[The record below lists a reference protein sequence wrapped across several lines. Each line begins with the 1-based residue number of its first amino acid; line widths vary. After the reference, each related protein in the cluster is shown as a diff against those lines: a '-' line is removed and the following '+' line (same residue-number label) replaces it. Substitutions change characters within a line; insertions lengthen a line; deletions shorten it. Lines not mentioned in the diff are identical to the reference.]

1 MTERSYGQYCGL
13 AGALDLVGERWT
25 LLIVRE
31 LMSGPKRYTDLA
43 DGLSGIGTS
52 LLAKRLAKL
61 ENGEVIE
68 RRLLPPPAAATVY
81 DLAPA
86 GHELAAA
93 LGPLITW
100 GLRHV
105 VPETPGDRQFN
116 ATWCVLPF
124 TQPADQPAL
133 AGIEATYEFR
143 VRDTSALLLVHDGHA
158 ELLSP
163 GTATPDTVI
172 SMDPATVAALG
183 AGRRTIGEATADG
196 AITVD
201 GDLDA
206 AAALFAAFESGD
218 ASPETR
224 GQNATVSSSPET
236 APR

>member
-43 DGLSGIGTS
+43 DGLPGIGTS

-61 ENGEVIE
+61 ENSGVIE

-100 GLRHV
+100 GLRHA
-105 VPETPGDRQFN
+105 VPEAPEDHQIN

-124 TQPADQPAL
+124 TQPTDPLAL
-133 AGIEATYEFR
+133 AGVEATYEFR
-143 VRDTSALLLVHDGHA
+143 IRDTFALLRVHDGHA
-158 ELLSP
+158 ELLPP
-163 GTATPDTVI
+163 GTATPDTTI

-183 AGRRTIGEATADG
+183 AGRCTTSEAVADG

-206 AAALFAAFESGD
+206 ASELFAAFRVSE
-218 ASPETR
+218 P
-224 GQNATVSSSPET
+224 VSS
-236 APR
+236 

>member
-43 DGLSGIGTS
+43 GGLPGIGTS

-61 ENGEVIE
+61 EDAGVID

-81 DLAPA
+81 ELAPA

-93 LGPLITW
+93 LAPLITW
-100 GLRHV
+100 GLRHA
-105 VPETPGDRQFN
+105 VPEDPGHRQFN
-116 ATWCVLPF
+116 AAWCVLPF
-124 TQPADQPAL
+124 TQPADPQAL

-143 VRDTSALLLVHDGHA
+143 IRDSSALLQVHDGRA
-158 ELLSP
+158 ELLPP
-163 GTATPDTVI
+163 GTVTPDAMI

-183 AGRRTIGEATADG
+183 AGRRTPSEAAADG
-196 AITVD
+196 AVTVD

-206 AAALFAAFESGD
+206 AAALFAAFGRGV
-218 ASPETR
+218 AS
-224 GQNATVSSSPET
+224 
-236 APR
+236 

>member
-1 MTERSYGQYCGL
+1 VTERSYGQYCGL

-43 DGLSGIGTS
+43 DGLPGIGTS

-61 ENGEVIE
+61 ENGGVIK

-93 LGPLITW
+93 LVPLITW
-100 GLRHV
+100 GLRHA
-105 VPETPGDRQFN
+105 VPEAPGNRQFN

-124 TQPADQPAL
+124 TQPAHPQAL
-133 AGIEATYEFR
+133 VGIEATYEFR
-143 VRDTSALLLVHDGHA
+143 IRDTSALLLVHDGHA
-158 ELLSP
+158 ELLPP
-163 GTATPDTVI
+163 GTATPDTII

-183 AGRRTIGEATADG
+183 AGRSTISEAAADG
-196 AITVD
+196 TITVD
-201 GDLDA
+201 GDLNA
-206 AAALFAAFESGD
+206 AAALFAAFESSG
-218 ASPETR
+218 T
-224 GQNATVSSSPET
+224 GQEARAQGAPVRMGEPATS
-236 APR
+236 

>member
-1 MTERSYGQYCGL
+1 MKEECVTERSYGQYCGL

-43 DGLSGIGTS
+43 DGLPGIGTS

-61 ENGEVIE
+61 ENGGVIE

-93 LGPLITW
+93 LVPLITW
-100 GLRHV
+100 GLRHA
-105 VPETPGDRQFN
+105 VPEAPGNRRFN

-124 TQPADQPAL
+124 TQPTDPLAL

-143 VRDTSALLLVHDGHA
+143 IRDTSALLRVHGGHA
-158 ELLSP
+158 ELLPP
-163 GTATPDTVI
+163 GTAAPDTMI

-183 AGRRTIGEATADG
+183 AGRRTISEAAADG
-196 AITVD
+196 AITVE
-201 GDLDA
+201 GDLNA
-206 AAALFAAFESGD
+206 AAALFAAFESSGT
-218 ASPETR
+218 SQETR
-224 GQNATVSSSPET
+224 AQGATV
-236 APR
+236 

>member
-43 DGLSGIGTS
+43 DGLPGIGTS

-61 ENGEVIE
+61 ENSGVVE

-81 DLAPA
+81 HLAPA
-86 GHELAAA
+86 GHELAEA
-93 LGPLITW
+93 LGPIIKW
-100 GLRHV
+100 GLRHA
-105 VPETPGDRQFN
+105 VPEAPGNRRFN

-124 TQPADQPAL
+124 TQPADPRAL

-143 VRDTSALLLVHDGHA
+143 IDDTSALLHVHDGHA
-158 ELLSP
+158 EVLSA
-163 GTATPDTVI
+163 GAATPDTVI
-172 SMDPATVAALG
+172 SMDPMTVAALG
-183 AGRRTIGEATADG
+183 SGRRTIGEAVADG

-201 GDLDA
+201 GDLNA
-206 AAALFAAFESGD
+206 AAALLHAFESSG
-218 ASPETR
+218 T
-224 GQNATVSSSPET
+224 GQPNAAE
-236 APR
+236 

>member
-13 AGALDLVGERWT
+13 AGALDIVGERWT

-43 DGLSGIGTS
+43 DGLPGIGTS

-61 ENGEVIE
+61 ENAGVIE
-68 RRLLPPPAAATVY
+68 RRLFPPPAAATVY
-81 DLAPA
+81 ELAPA
-86 GHELAAA
+86 GNELAAA

-100 GLRHV
+100 GLRHA
-105 VPETPGDRQFN
+105 VPETPGNRQFN

-124 TQPADQPAL
+124 TQPAEPLAL

-143 VRDTSALLLVHDGHA
+143 VADTCALLQVHDAHA
-158 ELLSP
+158 ELLPP

-172 SMDPATVAALG
+172 SMDPATVAAFG
-183 AGRRTIGEATADG
+183 AGRRTIGEAAADG

-218 ASPETR
+218 ASQETR
-224 GQNATVSSSPET
+224 SPVHSLDDQ
-236 APR
+236 

>member
-43 DGLSGIGTS
+43 DGLPGIGTS

-61 ENGEVIE
+61 EDGGVIE

-81 DLAPA
+81 NLAPA

-93 LGPLITW
+93 LFPLITW
-100 GLRHV
+100 GLRHA
-105 VPETPGDRQFN
+105 VPATPGNRQFN

-124 TQPADQPAL
+124 TQPADPLAL

-143 VRDTSALLLVHDGHA
+143 IRDTSALLRVHAGHA
-158 ELLSP
+158 ELLP
-163 GTATPDTVI
+163 AGTATPDTTI
-172 SMDPATVAALG
+172 SMDSVTVAALG
-183 AGRRTIGEATADG
+183 AGRRAISEAAADG
-196 AITVD
+196 AITVE
-201 GDLDA
+201 GDLNA
-206 AAALFAAFESGD
+206 AAALFAAFESSD
-218 ASPETR
+218 RSEEVRAHT
-224 GQNATVSSSPET
+224 AT
-236 APR
+236 A

>member
-43 DGLSGIGTS
+43 DGMPGIGTS

-61 ENGEVIE
+61 ENSEVIE
-68 RRLLPPPAAATVY
+68 RRLLPPPAAAMVY

-105 VPETPGDRQFN
+105 VPEAPGNRQFN

-124 TQPADQPAL
+124 TQPADPLAL

-143 VRDTSALLLVHDGHA
+143 IRDTSALLRVHDGHA
-158 ELLSP
+158 ELLPP
-163 GTATPDTVI
+163 GTATPDTTI

-183 AGRRTIGEATADG
+183 AGRHTISEVEADG
-196 AITVD
+196 AITVE
-201 GDLDA
+201 GDFDA
-206 AAALFAAFESGD
+206 AAALFAAFESG
-218 ASPETR
+218 ARLPSGLNHRAE
-224 GQNATVSSSPET
+224 S
-236 APR
+236 

>member
-43 DGLSGIGTS
+43 GGLPGIGTS

-61 ENGEVIE
+61 ENGGVIE

-81 DLAPA
+81 ELAPP

-93 LGPLITW
+93 LVPLITW
-100 GLRHV
+100 GLRHA
-105 VPETPGDRQFN
+105 VPETPGNHQFN

-124 TQPADQPAL
+124 TQPADPLAL

-143 VRDTSALLLVHDGHA
+143 IGDSTALVRVRDEHAYLLPP
-158 ELLSP
+158 ES
-163 GTATPDTVI
+163 ATPDTTI
-172 SMDPATVAALG
+172 SMAPATVAALG
-183 AGRRTIGEATADG
+183 AGRRTISEAATAG

-201 GDLDA
+201 GDPSPA
-206 AAALFAAFESGD
+206 TALFAAFESSATGH
-218 ASPETR
+218 TR
-224 GQNATVSSSPET
+224 S
-236 APR
+236 

>member
-43 DGLSGIGTS
+43 DGLPGIGTS

-61 ENGEVIE
+61 ESGGVIE
-68 RRLLPPPAAATVY
+68 RRFLPPPAAAAVY

-93 LGPLITW
+93 LAPLITW
-100 GLRHV
+100 GLRHA
-105 VPETPGDRQFN
+105 VPEAPGDRHFN

-124 TQPADQPAL
+124 TQPADPLAL
-133 AGIEATYEFR
+133 AGIKATYEFR
-143 VRDTSALLLVHDGHA
+143 IGETSALLRVHNGRA
-158 ELLSP
+158 ELLGP
-163 GTATPDTVI
+163 GAATPDTVI
-172 SMDPATVAALG
+172 SMDPATLAALG
-183 AGRRTIGEATADG
+183 AGRRAIGEATADG
-196 AITVD
+196 SITVD

-206 AAALFAAFESGD
+206 AGALFAAFDGSG
-218 ASPETR
+218 TR
-224 GQNATVSSSPET
+224 RSRA
-236 APR
+236 